1 MGHEGKD
8 TGLETTKS
16 NSKTP
21 LHTSYLLKIVCQ
33 KVLSHSCLM
42 IPAP

>member
-21 LHTSYLLKIVCQ
+21 LYTSYLLKIVYQ
-33 KVLSHSCLM
+33 TVLSRSCLM
-42 IPAP
+42 TPAP